1 MQELATKDGFIEVH
15 QPGEL
20 KALLT
25 QAGTDGPFRILYTP
39 KQGEEI
45 QHFDAVCR
53 LVAKRRRMIFA
64 MDEVDKNQQPM
75 WAPPA
80 LYELINYA
88 RHMEVAM
95 IGSARRTAQVS
106 KEYAYSLSEMCIFQ
120 VTEPGDL
127 KYLASK
133 IGTAATEQL
142 PNLDKYAY
150 LRWMQDGSFGVGK
163 GWK

>member
-1 MQELATKDGFIEVH
+1 MQELASKDGFIEVH

-20 KALLT
+20 RGIL
-25 QAGTDGPFRILYTP
+25 QEAGADGPFRVLYTP
-39 KQGEEI
+39 KQGDEL
-45 QHFDAVCR
+45 QHFEAVCK
-53 LVAKRRRMIFA
+53 LVAKRRRLLFA

-88 RHMEVAM
+88 RHMEIAM
-95 IGSARRTAQVS
+95 IGAARRTAQVS

-127 KYLASK
+127 KYLESK
-133 IGTAATEQL
+133 IGRNATQL
-142 PNLDKYAY
+142 LPTLPKYAY
-150 LRWMQDGSFGVGK
+150 LRWMSDGRFSVEK